1 MRILLVEDDRMIAAA
16 VMQALKD
23 AAYAVDWVGDGVT
36 AAAALETGEYQ
47 LVILDLGLP
56 GRDGL
61 EVLERMRLAGDRTAV
76 LIVTARDGLE
86 DRIRGLDLGADDYL
100 VKPFDFD
107 ELNSRVQALM
117 RRTLDA
123 PTTILGAEGVELDT
137 AKRIARVNGSPVELT
152 PKEQA
157 LLEILLR
164 RRGSVQS
171 RGMLFEHLYD
181 SRSATADKVI
191 EVLVSTLRAKLN
203 KAGAGQL
210 IETRR
215 GFGYLIR

>member
-1 MRILLVEDDRMIAAA
+1 MRLLLVEDSEKLRAALREQFAALGWA
-16 VMQALKD
+16 VDEAGDGAQALAFVD
-23 AAYAVDWVGDGVT
+23 AYPYDIVVLDLMMPKVDGISFLRQLRAKGLTTRVLVLSARDQVGDRIE
-36 AAAALETGEYQ
+36 ALNQ
-47 LVILDLGLP
+47 
-56 GRDGL
+56 
-61 EVLERMRLAGDRTAV
+61 
-76 LIVTARDGLE
+76 
-86 DRIRGLDLGADDYL
+86 GADDYL

>member
-1 MRILLVEDDRMIAAA
+1 MRLLLVEDSEKLRAALREQFVALGWA
-16 VMQALKD
+16 VDEAGDGGQALGFID
-23 AAYAVDWVGDGVT
+23 AYPYDIVVLDLMMPRVDGISFLKQLRARGLNTRVLVLSARDQVGDRIE
-36 AAAALETGEYQ
+36 ALNQ
-47 LVILDLGLP
+47 
-56 GRDGL
+56 
-61 EVLERMRLAGDRTAV
+61 
-76 LIVTARDGLE
+76 
-86 DRIRGLDLGADDYL
+86 GADDYL
-100 VKPFDFD
+100 VKPFDFE
-107 ELNSRVQALM
+107 ELNSRIQALM

-123 PTTILGAEGVELDT
+123 PTTVLRAEAVELDT
-137 AKRIARVNGSPVELT
+137 AKRIVRVNGKPVELT

-164 RRGSVQS
+164 RRGSVLS

-191 EVLVSTLRAKLN
+191 EVLVSTLRAKLG
-203 KAGAGQL
+203 KAGAEQL

>member
-1 MRILLVEDDRMIAAA
+1 MLS
-16 VMQALKD
+16 
-23 AAYAVDWVGDGVT
+23 
-36 AAAALETGEYQ
+36 
-47 LVILDLGLP
+47 
-56 GRDGL
+56 
-61 EVLERMRLAGDRTAV
+61 
-76 LIVTARDGLE
+76 ARDQVA
-86 DRIRGLDLGADDYL
+86 DRIEALNQGADDYL
-100 VKPFDFD
+100 VKPFDFE
-107 ELNSRVQALM
+107 ELNSRIQALM

-123 PTTILGAEGVELDT
+123 PTTVLRAEAVELDT
-137 AKRIARVNGSPVELT
+137 AKRIVRVNGKPVELT

-164 RRGSVQS
+164 RRGSVLS

-191 EVLVSTLRAKLN
+191 EVLVSTLRAKLG